1 MAAHLQSVFVLGSLN
16 GMYFGAA
23 FCDFN
28 GGSLGIT
35 MEFYG
40 ASGGNGA
47 IGTVV
52 APMLC
57 GRCKGSVP
65 GGRPVGCL
73 LLFTSE
79 VLCVNIL
86 IIKLTGMN
94 CLQELIK
101 VRR

>member
-16 GMYFGAA
+16 GKYFGAA

-52 APMLC
+52 TPALC
-57 GRCKGSVP
+57 GLCMESVA
-65 GGRPVGCL
+65 GETPVGCL
-73 LLFTSE
+73 LLFMSE

-86 IIKLTGMN
+86 IIKLTGMS